1 MKKRLFQLTA
11 AVAFVICM
19 LTVQAFAMQ
28 ISVEVQCESPDSEK
42 QTITLEV
49 EPTDRIEDVRAKIQ
63 EKTGDDYTRYGFLFV
78 GKLLQDG
85 NTLQDYNIQMDE
97 TIQLVAPVTLDISKG
112 SILITSTGYSVN
124 GKAEIPFVGPYIL
137 TGTEGSTTNYN
148 VQIESGTHSIILD
161 NLNMDNEGESWG
173 IAIGKKDQ
181 TETIHVTMT
190 FAGDNNITAG
200 GRGSEMVPILVLD
213 KCSLT
218 LRGEDD
224 DAVLNVTNTSTGK
237 AAIGGPWDVF
247 QTDGDDWKDDCR
259 GTGSITIESGT
270 VNATGGG
277 NGAAVIGTSGSGN
290 GDNSNSAVTVNGG
303 DLHLTL
309 VREDGYALGGAAGNL
324 TLNGGTITT
333 AGQYPLANG
342 DVVINGNVTFSGA
355 GVTVDGEKKL
365 TVESG
370 GLTVNDG
377 TALTV
382 NGTLT
387 VDDDASL
394 TNQGIVD
401 GNGTVSGSSLPM
413 VTLTVDKTQVVSG
426 ENITLTAAVS
436 MDGTAV
442 DGTVTIGTETKPLS
456 GGKAEFIYT
465 APQVD
470 EQTVQ
475 KLTAYYYQDDIRRN
489 GTSTSITIYPSNI
502 PNLDVANGEI
512 TVNATAMAENMI
524 VSQNGQEWL
533 VSVETPVVVTGNR
546 DSAAGTVSIN
556 IENVSMN
563 LILRDLSAQT
573 RIWITGA
580 PVMITLD
587 GENKILYADEYISD
601 SAYSVYA
608 SSSLIING
616 TGSLTTNGKI
626 SVRGNL
632 DIRSGT
638 VYVNI
643 PENKLGDWRS
653 SVAIGTEY
661 GEESRVAISGGTV
674 TAIVP
679 QTSGDYDEFG
689 GNWGIKSGSVI
700 ITGGSVSASSISPSP
715 TDGEENPVY
724 PVSLSSLPAN
734 GILGAIYLSDGSS
747 QINYGCPTTVS
758 SDGALTLYLP
768 EGTYEGK
775 VLVEGQL
782 YDIKNIV
789 VSDSASS
796 SQSKTTDT
804 GIAVTTP
811 QNKEPSFDNT
821 GRLVLPEG
829 SKVATGGSE
838 GGSAVTLPNGG
849 TVSDDGSITVPTGGS
864 AILEDG
870 SGDTTT
876 ITIPDG
882 GSIKPNQDGIVAI
895 PSGSTVQTGNGPQIT
910 VDGEGANVN
919 TQGGVT
925 LPAGASVTIMGTDG
939 STTTVTMPNSGGT
952 IATTEDGTVTIPSGS
967 IIKTVDGMSITV
979 TAPVEGGSITVKHS
993 GETTI
998 PDGGQAVI
1006 ENENGNKT
1014 TVIVPQGGGTVI
1026 TGANGTVT
1034 VPGGSTVQTG
1044 EGLTITIG
1052 SESGGSVGNDGSVT
1066 LPAGGSVTITGTD
1079 GSTTTVTIPNSGGA
1093 ITPNTDGTVTLPGGS
1108 TVTNDGGEPTTVPSG
1123 GGILDPGTGSVTEIS
1138 YTVSFNS
1145 QGGSAVPSQTVVSGG
1160 KATVPT
1166 APTRDGYTFAGWY
1179 QDAQGTVAWNFET
1192 PVTANLTLY
1201 AQWSE
1206 NSSGGGGSSGG
1217 SSASNSG
1224 SVTGSGNNV
1233 NVDVSGSSVTTAQME
1248 TAVERADQGET
1259 ITIDASRR
1267 SSVSLPSGGLED
1279 AAGNENDLTVK
1290 LENGDVTLSPEALSA
1305 VTEQAGTTVTL
1316 TVVPVDTDELNS
1328 RHQEAVGDA
1337 PVFNLTLRSGSQYI
1351 TDFDGGLVTVSLPYE
1366 LPDGQEPDGVVVWYL
1381 DDQGNITP
1389 CKTMYDVRTETVIF
1403 TTNHFS
1409 LYVIGYE
1416 KSAASDPFTDVS
1428 ASDWF
1433 HDAVMYAYENGLM
1446 NGMSE
1451 NEFRPNATTNRA
1463 MVVTILY
1470 RLAGSP
1476 DLSNE
1481 NLGYPFADVDAS
1493 SWYGDA
1499 VYWARLNGITD
1510 GISNTNFDPDGSIT
1524 REQMAAL
1531 LYRYADFAGYDV
1543 STGGMSLSEY
1553 ADVSEISSYAVTA
1566 MQWANEN
1573 GLLTGRTA
1581 TTLAPKGTATR
1592 AEIATILMRFC
1603 EDIAS

>member
-28 ISVEVQCESPDSEK
+28 ISVEVQCESPDGGK

-63 EKTGDDYTRYGFLFV
+63 KGIEGDYARYGFLFEE
-78 GKLLQDG
+78 KLLQDG

-124 GKAEIPFVGPYIL
+124 GEAEIPFVGPYIL

-173 IAIGKKDQ
+173 IAIGKKGQ
-181 TETIHVTMT
+181 TDPIYVTMT
-190 FAGDNNITAG
+190 FAGSSTIKTG

-213 KCSLT
+213 RCSLT
-218 LRGEDD
+218 LRGEDENALLD
-224 DAVLNVTNTSTGK
+224 VTNTSTGK

-355 GVTVDGEKKL
+355 GVTVDGGREL
-365 TVESG
+365 TVASG

-401 GNGTVSGSSLPM
+401 GSGTVSGSSLPM
-413 VTLTVDKTQVVSG
+413 VTLTVDRTQVISG
-426 ENITLTAAVS
+426 ENVTLTAEVS
-436 MDGTAV
+436 MNGTPAE
-442 DGTVTIGTETKPLS
+442 GAVTIGTETKTLS
-456 GGKAEFIYT
+456 DGKAEFIYT
-465 APQVD
+465 APQV
-470 EQTVQ
+470 EKQTVQ
-475 KLTAYYYQDDIRRN
+475 QLTAYYYQDNIRKN

-533 VSVETPVVVTGNR
+533 VSVETPVVVTGSR

-556 IENVSMN
+556 IKNVSMN

-587 GENKILYADEYISD
+587 GENKILYADEHISN

-626 SVRGNL
+626 SVYGDL
-632 DIRSGT
+632 DIQSGT
-638 VYVNI
+638 VNVNI
-643 PENKLGDWRS
+643 PESEYSHPESN
-653 SVAIGTEY
+653 VAIGTEY

-758 SDGALTLYLP
+758 SDGALILYLP

-775 VLVEGQL
+775 VLVAGQL

-811 QNKEPSFDNT
+811 QNKEPSFDST

-829 SKVATGGSE
+829 SKVTAGGSE
-838 GGSAVTLPNGG
+838 GGSTVTLPNGG

-882 GSIKPNQDGIVAI
+882 GSIKPDQDGIVAI

-925 LPAGASVTIMGTDG
+925 LPAGGSVTITGTDG
-939 STTTVTMPNSGGT
+939 STTTVTMPNSGG
-952 IATTEDGTVTIPSGS
+952 S
-967 IIKTVDGMSITV
+967 II
-979 TAPVEGGSITVKHS
+979 
-993 GETTI
+993 
-998 PDGGQAVI
+998 
-1006 ENENGNKT
+1006 
-1014 TVIVPQGGGTVI
+1014 
-1026 TGANGTVT
+1026 
-1034 VPGGSTVQTG
+1034 
-1044 EGLTITIG
+1044 
-1052 SESGGSVGNDGSVT
+1052 
-1066 LPAGGSVTITGTD
+1066 
-1079 GSTTTVTIPNSGGA
+1079 PNA
-1093 ITPNTDGTVTLPGGS
+1093 DGTVTLPGGS

-1160 KATVPT
+1160 KVTVPT

-1217 SSASNSG
+1217 SGSSNSG

-1267 SSVSLPSGGLED
+1267 SSVTLPSGGLED
-1279 AAGNENDLTVK
+1279 AASNENDLTVK

-1328 RHQEAVGDA
+1328 RQQEAVGDA
-1337 PVFNLTLRSGSQYI
+1337 PVFNLTLRSGSQFI

-1389 CKTMYDVRTETVIF
+1389 CETMYDVRTETVIF

-1416 KSAASDPFTDVS
+1416 KSVASDPFTDVS

-1433 HDAVMYAYENGLM
+1433 HDAVAYAYENGLM

-1553 ADVSEISSYAVTA
+1553 ADVSEISGYAVTA

-1592 AEIATILMRFC
+1592 AEVATILMRFC
-1603 EDIAS
+1603 EDVAS